1 MGELRLNDISYSGNQ
16 GALLLNGIDYTGGGG
31 GGGGGGITFDHILDH
46 GMISSLSAYVTQT
59 FEDVSNYE
67 MIFVRVYTTLNGT
80 TYEDFFAVPTK
91 ILNSTIILTATRLVN
106 GKITGAVSCHL
117 TKTSIDTFDYRGD
130 WQEIFAD
137 IVGTTSNIFE

>member
-31 GGGGGGITFDHILDH
+31 GGGGGGIAFDHILDH
-46 GMISSLSAYVTQT
+46 GMISSLSAYTTQT

-91 ILNSTIILTATRLVN
+91 ILTNTIILKAERLVN
-106 GKITGAVSCHL
+106 GKIVGVVSCHL
-117 TKTSIDTFDYRGD
+117 TKTSIDTFEYRGD

>member
-1 MGELRLNDISYSGNQ
+1 MGELRLNDISYSDNQ
-16 GALLLNGIDYTGGGG
+16 GALLLNGIDYTGGV
-31 GGGGGGITFDHILDH
+31 GGGGGITFDHILDH
-46 GMISSLSAYVTQT
+46 GMISSLSSFVTQT
-59 FEDVSNYE
+59 FNDVSNYE

-91 ILNSTIILTATRLVN
+91 ILNSTIILTATRLAN
-106 GKITGAVSCHL
+106 GKISGNVSCHL
-117 TKTSIDTFDYRGD
+117 NKTSIDTFDYRGD